1 MKNEVVKGISSSYL
15 IFSFN
20 FGYIWAFFFGCIFI
34 KMQMINDSFDR
45 VYTAGD
51 VLIVFF
57 GVLFGLFAIGM
68 GAANYNAIA

>member
-1 MKNEVVKGISSSYL
+1 
-15 IFSFN
+15 
-20 FGYIWAFFFGCIFI
+20 
-34 KMQMINDSFDR
+34 MINDSFDR